1 MQLERLVQRAKLAG
15 VERRNIATVCS
26 GEGSGGKRTAMD
38 GVTPATTT
46 GSPLAGDRWGLR
58 TTFRC
63 YGDCFARKQ
72 NKVRKQRTLFLTCER
87 DFPIF
92 QCRSRAEEV
101 VIFRPFS
108 EMRMPWR
115 TFVSSDLTRTPE
127 DPRGDG
133 GGGRSR
139 SSPDERAASR

>member
-1 MQLERLVQRAKLAG
+1 MEVTEG
-15 VERRNIATVCS
+15 GATQ
-26 GEGSGGKRTAMD
+26 ENRIQK
-38 GVTPATTT
+38 
-46 GSPLAGDRWGLR
+46 
-58 TTFRC
+58 
-63 YGDCFARKQ
+63 
-72 NKVRKQRTLFLTCER
+72 KVRLWRTFFLTFVHE
-87 DFPIF
+87 FPIF
-92 QCRSRAEEV
+92 RFRSRAEEV

-115 TFVSSDLTRTPE
+115 AFVSSDLTRTPE